1 MVIGHTCHQNQRYII
16 HSFQIFCVTLI
27 GFSSP
32 LKGGEERYWWYCIG
46 STVTAKFAP
55 SKNLLAKRLRP

>member
-32 LKGGEERYWWYCIG
+32 LKGGEDIG
-46 STVTAKFAP
+46 GIA
-55 SKNLLAKRLRP
+55 

>member
-1 MVIGHTCHQNQRYII
+1 MVIGHMCHQNQRYII
-16 HSFQIFCVTLI
+16 QFSDIFCVTLI

-46 STVTAKFAP
+46 STMTAKFAP
-55 SKNLLAKRLRP
+55 SKNLLSKRLRP